1 MTRLSGNLEQHNNK
15 VGGDIVGRD
24 KVIINQTNEPKAS
37 KPIRQDQMFDLEVD
51 GDNSTL
57 LRKLTV
63 GKMNG
68 QMKMRAITSKL
79 NALKIIFE
87 LNKSEQGKQVLSDVY
102 ENLLTAISK
111 VVMPLDDGDLLK
123 YKSEDIFNQFPRII
137 SRFENMMDIDE
148 AFLEGLL
155 YLATSNC
162 AIRWKVDD
170 AS

>member
-1 MTRLSGNLEQHNNK
+1 MSGNLEQHNNK

-24 KVIINQTNEPKAS
+24 KVIINQTNEPKAN

-137 SRFENMMDIDE
+137 SRFENIMDIDE